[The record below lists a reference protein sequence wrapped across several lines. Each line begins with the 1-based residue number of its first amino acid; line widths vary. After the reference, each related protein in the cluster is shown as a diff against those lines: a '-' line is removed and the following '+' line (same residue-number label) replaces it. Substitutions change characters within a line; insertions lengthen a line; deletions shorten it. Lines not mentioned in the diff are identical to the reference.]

1 MTDAQ
6 ADLVLHCLVSW
17 CAPTGPGSMLAQAWS
32 SSPLNLLLLP
42 EAAPLTATWLQQC
55 CDAGSLPPQHQWQ
68 WQVQYAPLAG
78 NTGLLP
84 AAAADAGSSGNGA
97 RDHLLLPPVQGG
109 LLAEELL
116 AVMAGT
122 VELSAEPGQGSTA
135 ANGTSAAGARP
146 CRVVTSSQ
154 DVGLLEAALQK
165 QPRWVVVRRR

>member
-1 MTDAQ
+1 
-6 ADLVLHCLVSW
+6 
-17 CAPTGPGSMLAQAWS
+17 MLAQAWS

-78 NTGLLP
+78 NNTSLLS
-84 AAAADAGSSGNGA
+84 AAAADAGSSGSGSSNGA
-97 RDHLLLPPVQGG
+97 RDHVLLPPLQGG

-122 VELSAEPGQGSTA
+122 VDLSAGPGQGATA
-135 ANGTSAAGARP
+135 ASGTSATGAGTGDRL
-146 CRVVTSSQ
+146 CRVVASSR

-165 QPRWVVVRRR
+165 QPRWVAVRRR